1 MSCVSFTSVYR
12 KTVITLNKDIF
23 SHFEYSGT
31 FQLIQPKTNESE
43 SLFGIVFGYQSNR

>member
-1 MSCVSFTSVYR
+1 MSYVTLTSVHR
-12 KTVITLNKDIF
+12 QAVIMLNKEIF
-23 SHFEYSGT
+23 GHFEYTGT